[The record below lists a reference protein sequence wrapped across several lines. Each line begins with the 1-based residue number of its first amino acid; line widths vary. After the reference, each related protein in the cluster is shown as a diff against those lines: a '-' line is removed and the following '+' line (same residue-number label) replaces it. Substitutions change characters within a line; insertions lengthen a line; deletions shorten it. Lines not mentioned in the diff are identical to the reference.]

1 MNRISAL
8 FGLILLMLFWNAHSS
23 NSALAGTYDESFRCG
38 TDVIMLGDSN
48 YRVLAKCGPPGVKE
62 AVGTNYMYGGQPPA
76 GEFRD
81 MENWTYNRGPTDFVY
96 TLKFQGGSLIEI
108 FRGGRGF

>member
-1 MNRISAL
+1 MILTRLLLIVIVFFCASCVPGDVSA
-8 FGLILLMLFWNAHSS
+8 GESDS
-23 NSALAGTYDESFRCG
+23 SFRCG

-48 YRVLAKCGPPGVKE
+48 YRVLAKCGQPSARE
-62 AVGTNYMYGGQPPA
+62 FIGTNYMYAMPA

-81 MENWTYNRGPTDFVY
+81 IEQWMYNRGPTDFVY
-96 TLKFQGGSLIEI
+96 TLKFQGGSLLEI